1 MATVWCLL
9 CVIYLTV
16 ALSKKYEQTNNENNC
31 DSEWERQVNYDAD
44 ADRIYYIACVE
55 EEWNY
60 CPSGKNLVSGLDIIP
75 GSNEAM
81 WCLGNGVD
89 RIGPKYVKALYREYT
104 NNCFTEQKQRSSR
117 DEHLGALGPNIRALT
132 GEKIKIFYKNLCSIT
147 TSLHVHGLQY
157 DKTSEGAPYDD
168 QSLEGDNISPNGQWI
183 HLFHSRK
190 TNVDKGTSS
199 KMWIYHSHIDE
210 PADVSSGL
218 FGAII
223 VTKKGKETSA
233 TNLMPKDIDREFTT
247 FMVLYDEI
255 ESRMYEKNLKIF
267 LDKTRSEVPNDSSE
281 EGYDDYEESNLMHAI
296 NGYLFGNLDDLIC
309 QTGEKVRWY
318 TASFGNEG
326 DGPHSPHWHGNIAV
340 DTVGENTDTVSLIPG
355 TTSTVT
361 MYVDQPGKWLYHCH
375 VHDHIYAGM
384 MTTYSALCADKGD
397 YCKKNDWCC
406 DGFKCNRKH
415 KCVVGDK
422 WSDDLS
428 GGIYEEN
435 VLINSLLGLKWNL
448 IVIGVI
454 LVNVIWCCCN
464 YRKQKS
470 NKYKVVSGDEEA

>member
-1 MATVWCLL
+1 MAVL
-9 CVIYLTV
+9 YG
-16 ALSKKYEQTNNENNC
+16 QC
-31 DSEWERQVNYDAD
+31 DSDWSSKLNYNTAAERV
-44 ADRIYYIACVE
+44 YYIACVE
-55 EEWNY
+55 VEWDY
-60 CPSGKNLVSGLDIIP
+60 APSGKNLVSGERITP
-75 GSNEAM
+75 GSEESI
-81 WCLGNGVD
+81 WLIGNGVD
-89 RIGPKYVKALYREYT
+89 RIGSKYIKALYREYT
-104 NNCFTEQKQRSSR
+104 DNCFTTQKTRTSDQ
-117 DEHLGALGPNIRALT
+117 EHLGALGPNIRALT
-132 GEKIKIFYKNLCSIT
+132 NENIKIFYKNMCSIP
-147 TSLHVHGLQY
+147 TSMHGHGVSY
-157 DKTSEGAPYDD
+157 KKHSEGTPYNDND
-168 QSLEGDNISPNGQWI
+168 GITAGDIVPANGGKWIYIWHARPNM
-183 HLFHSRK
+183 
-190 TNVDKGTSS
+190 VDTGASS
-199 KMWIYHSHIDE
+199 KMWLYHSHVDE
-210 PADVSSGL
+210 VGDIYAGL

-223 VTKKGKETSA
+223 ITKNGKQTSN
-233 TNLMPKDIDREFTT
+233 TNLKPIDVDREFTT
-247 FMVLYDEI
+247 FFVMYDENESSLVNDNFETYLGRIPSLLIRSDADFI
-255 ESRMYEKNLKIF
+255 EA
-267 LDKTRSEVPNDSSE
+267 
-281 EGYDDYEESNLMHAI
+281 NLMHAI

-435 VLINSLLGLKWNL
+435 ILTNSLLGLKWNL

-470 NKYKVVSGDEEA
+470 NKYKVVSGDEEAEPIKF

>member
-233 TNLMPKDIDREFTT
+233 TNLMPKDIDREFLDILQWSLFIVTRGLPNKFKPKIKIPDT
-247 FMVLYDEI
+247 F
-255 ESRMYEKNLKIF
+255 KNDISDPVGPGQFVIDRYVAYCDAQNKNSGAGIAA
-267 LDKTRSEVPNDSSE
+267 SE
-281 EGYDDYEESNLMHAI
+281 EIIEYTLGSVTSGVFDINLAFNKTSKKI
-296 NGYLFGNLDDLIC
+296 DNLQFVCLSSGLAFSKVYKKLVLNQLSSLDDTNMAILMTLFETNYDI
-309 QTGEKVRWY
+309 KIYR
-318 TASFGNEG
+318 
-326 DGPHSPHWHGNIAV
+326 
-340 DTVGENTDTVSLIPG
+340 
-355 TTSTVT
+355 TSS
-361 MYVDQPGKWLYHCH
+361 CF
-375 VHDHIYAGM
+375 
-384 MTTYSALCADKGD
+384 SSC
-397 YCKKNDWCC
+397 
-406 DGFKCNRKH
+406 
-415 KCVVGDK
+415 
-422 WSDDLS
+422 S
-428 GGIYEEN
+428 
-435 VLINSLLGLKWNL
+435 
-448 IVIGVI
+448 
-454 LVNVIWCCCN
+454 
-464 YRKQKS
+464 
-470 NKYKVVSGDEEA
+470 